1 MGASNQSVAR
11 LARVLVSPR
20 FARFSPLPLL
30 RPQEIVVGTSDS
42 AMVQY
47 SCDFNR
53 GGLVRLMGGITYTAH
68 TRGRLT
74 VAGLVLY
81 EIFTRHWGRSSPI
94 SC

>member
-1 MGASNQSVAR
+1 MSDGSR
-11 LARVLVSPR
+11 CLDR
-20 FARFSPLPLL
+20 FPLSLPPFPLL
-30 RPQEIVVGTSDS
+30 RPQEIVVGTSDT

-68 TRGRLT
+68 TRGMLT

>member
-1 MGASNQSVAR
+1 MAR
-11 LARVLVSPR
+11 LARVLVSPC

-30 RPQEIVVGTSDS
+30 RPQEIVVGTSDT
-42 AMVQY
+42 AMVQH

-68 TRGRLT
+68 TRGMLT